1 MSLKTGVTRQAANLM
16 TGLRIVCSVMLLC
29 FHADSVG
36 FTLLYLLCG
45 LSDMLDGIIARKM
58 NCASALGSK
67 LDTAADMIFASAA
80 AIKLLPVMQ
89 FPQWML
95 LWCAGIAAVKL
106 FALLTGFV
114 MHRRF
119 MAMHTLPNKL
129 VGLMLFAV
137 PLIRYDLYAA
147 LVCCAASAAAIHE
160 YICIRKRPDL

>member
-1 MSLKTGVTRQAANLM
+1 MSLKQGIKRQAANLM
-16 TGLRIVCSVMLLC
+16 TGLRIACSIAML
-29 FHADSVG
+29 FFSANTAV
-36 FTLLYLLCG
+36 FTVLYLLCG
-45 LSDMLDGIIARKM
+45 LSDMLDGLIARKM
-58 NCASALGSK
+58 NCTSALGSR
-67 LDTAADMIFASAA
+67 LDTAADMIFAAA
-80 AIKLLPVMQ
+80 AAAKLLPVMQ

-114 MHRRF
+114 MHKRF

-129 VGLMLFAV
+129 TGLMLFAL
-137 PLIRYDLYAA
+137 PLLRNDFYAV